1 MNEIQ
6 DKLTDVN
13 NDMAGRGFDKPDF
26 AVNVKGH
33 PVPGLGGH
41 QVYYLP
47 PRRVKWPVILFVL
60 TCLSTFW
67 VGVTD
72 WLPVQSLM
80 VAAENGSLLNVRQA
94 ILAHWPQGLLYMGAV
109 LLILLLHELGHFIT
123 TILYRIP
130 ASMPIFLPF
139 PFNPIGTLGAVIAMH
154 GNLADRKQIFD
165 IGIAGP
171 LAGLVVAI
179 PLTFIGISQLDL
191 TVQPHGGLGF
201 RLPLLMQWIATSMQV
216 AGYTPGQAIW
226 TNQLNPIFAAAWVGL
241 LITGLNMMP
250 VGQLDGGH
258 ITYTLF
264 GDSAHWIAQAVI
276 VFAIAFMVYQ
286 QNFMLVVMVLLLL
299 IIGTDHPPTRDDD
312 VPLGAMRW
320 FFGISSLAIPIL
332 CFPPLIFQIA

>member
-1 MNEIQ
+1 MNDVQ
-6 DKLTDVN
+6 DKMTDAR
-13 NDMAGRGFDKPDF
+13 NDATEHGFYEPNSEM
-26 AVNVKGH
+26 NVKGH
-33 PVPGLGGH
+33 PIPGLGE
-41 QVYYLP
+41 QVYYVP
-47 PRRVKWPVILFVL
+47 ARKVKWPVILFVL

-72 WLPVQSLM
+72 WLPVQSLI
-80 VAAENGSLLNVRQA
+80 VAAENGNLLNVRQA
-94 ILAHWPQGLLYMGAV
+94 MLAHWPQGLLYMGAV

-139 PFNPIGTLGAVIAMH
+139 PLNPIGTLGAVIAMH

-171 LAGLVVAI
+171 IAGLVAAI

-191 TVQPHGGLGF
+191 SIQPHGGLGF
-201 RLPLLMQWIATSMQV
+201 RLPLLMQWIATSMAV
-216 AGYTPGQAIW
+216 EGYNPGQPIRI
-226 TNQLNPIFAAAWVGL
+226 NQLNPIFTAAWVGL

-264 GDSAHWIAQAVI
+264 GDSAHWIAQGVI
-276 VFAIAFMVYQ
+276 VFAIAFMVYH

-299 IIGTDHPPTRDDD
+299 VIGTNHPPTRDDK
-312 VPLGAMRW
+312 VPLGTLRW
-320 FFGISSLAIPIL
+320 VLGVGSLAIPIL
-332 CFPPLIFQIA
+332 CFPPLIFQIVY